1 VPAAAAQ
8 GGRHGAH
15 EGRHGAHEGRHGADE
30 APRNPP
36 ESANADGD
44 GHRAAAHFRVLG
56 LAAAPAPASPD
67 VAFEVSDPSLEAT
80 PLGAHP
86 DGGLV
91 VAVRARTAGPTSAA
105 RVGSF
110 VPFTLRVRTTDPA
123 RSAEVDGT
131 LVDMTWRTRVAV
143 LDAPGEPPLGQ
154 VPTIAEVRRRTSAPD
169 AVSLDLARLDLDRA
183 RGGPRQL
190 APDDGRLP
198 QSPDRFCLSATTTI
212 DLDPGASPGQP
223 RGPWR
228 QPRGPWRLEVS
239 SDDGVVVRL
248 DGRTILER
256 WDIHGPTT
264 DTVEFSVDAPR
275 TISLEI
281 DYFQNSGASRLRVR
295 LVPPGG
301 A

>member
-1 VPAAAAQ
+1 MCFHPANQ
-8 GGRHGAH
+8 
-15 EGRHGAHEGRHGADE
+15 D
-30 APRNPP
+30 
-36 ESANADGD
+36 
-44 GHRAAAHFRVLG
+44 
-56 LAAAPAPASPD
+56 
-67 VAFEVSDPSLEAT
+67 AT
-80 PLGAHP
+80 
-86 DGGLV
+86 V
-91 VAVRARTAGPTSAA
+91 VV
-105 RVGSF
+105 
-110 VPFTLRVRTTDPA
+110 RVRTTDPA

-212 DLDPGASPGQP
+212 DLDPGASPG
-223 RGPWR
+223 RPWR
-228 QPRGPWRLEVS
+228 HEVS